1 MYQTFKIYYLDS
13 SLFDWNFLAHILHI
27 KLQVKLFKVENIYN
41 ILDSIELQ
49 LKHFCNDYKLLNQV
63 LNTI

>member
-1 MYQTFKIYYLDS
+1 MYQTFKICYLDL
-13 SLFDWNFLAHILHI
+13 SLFDRNYLAHILHI
-27 KLQVKLFKVENIYN
+27 KLQAQLFKVENIYN

-49 LKHFCNDYKLLNQV
+49 LEHFCNDYKWLNQV